1 MSQSSPNNDPI
12 SELIARY
19 LAGDV
24 DVESELVAILQQHT
38 DAQQRLQLLLT
49 KVAEDKTAHDGD
61 GITVAFAESVLRP
74 EGIQPSQT
82 AFDATVQL
90 QQTQHSLKGR
100 EPLPRSA
107 QEPRFGNYQV
117 LDEIA
122 RGGMGVVY
130 RARDLSLDRVV
141 ALKTILAG
149 NLASDADVIRFRAEA
164 EAAASLSHIAIV
176 PIFEVGRAHDL
187 HYFAMA
193 YIDGESLAKRIERSP
208 MSNRDAAVLLR
219 KIADAIAYAHQRGII
234 HRDLKP
240 ANVLLDRAGAPHI
253 TDFGLAK
260 RSDKESQLTM
270 SGQILGTPSY
280 MPPEQAEGKQ
290 EIGPAADVYA
300 LGGILY
306 AMLTGRPPFLGTSV
320 IETIHQVLERDPTI
334 PSLIK
339 STIDR
344 DLETICLKCLQKR
357 PVDRYSSVSEVIAE
371 LDRYLRGEPI
381 QARPVSAWEL
391 IRRYRTTLH
400 KNQTVRVRTSQGIA
414 NLPWVAISQGPD
426 EETGETRGCARG
438 VIAIGDDAVGVLA
451 FGDRALGVF
460 ALGRI
465 ALGLM
470 AVGTRAIGLIAF
482 GLLGIGVVS
491 WAGLSLGYF
500 AFGAIAVGWASV
512 GGLALGV
519 YSFGAIA
526 LGIHST
532 GIGHR
537 DPLAIEYFS
546 RLIQSFLSPFR

>member
-1 MSQSSPNNDPI
+1 MSQSSPNYDPI

-19 LAGDV
+19 LAGDANSA
-24 DVESELVAILQQHT
+24 SELVAFLKQRP
-38 DAQQRLQLLLT
+38 DVQQRLQSLLT
-49 KVAEDKTAHDGD
+49 KVSDDKTAHDGD
-61 GITVAFAESVLRP
+61 GVTIALEASMIPLEGRRP
-74 EGIQPSQT
+74 TPD

-90 QQTQHSLKGR
+90 QQTLHSLKPR
-100 EPLPRSA
+100 ESRPSSA

-130 RARDLSLDRVV
+130 RAHDLSLDRVV

-164 EAAASLSHIAIV
+164 EAAASLSHSAIV

-193 YIDGESLAKRIERSP
+193 YVDGESLAKRIERSP
-208 MSNRDAAVLLR
+208 MSNRDAAMLLR
-219 KIADAIAYAHQRGII
+219 KIADAIAYAHQRGVI

-240 ANVLLDRAGAPHI
+240 ANVLLDRSGAPHI

-306 AMLTGRPPFLGTSV
+306 AMLTGRPPFLGTSA
-320 IETIHQVLERDPTI
+320 IETIHQVLERDPTN
-334 PSLIK
+334 PTQIK

-357 PVDRYSSVSEVIAE
+357 PADRYSSVSEVIAE

-391 IRRYRTTLH
+391 IRRYHTTLH
-400 KNQTVRVRTSQGIA
+400 KNQTIRVRTSRGIA
-414 NLPWVAISQGPD
+414 NLPWVAISKGPD
-426 EETGETRGCARG
+426 EETGETRGFAQG
-438 VIAIGDDAVGVLA
+438 VIAIGDDAVGVFA
-451 FGDRALGVF
+451 FGDRALGLF
-460 ALGRI
+460 AWGGI
-465 ALGLM
+465 ALGLL
-470 AVGTRAIGLIAF
+470 AVGTRAVGVVAF
-482 GLLGIGVVS
+482 GLFGIGFVS
-491 WAGLSLGYF
+491 WAAFSLGYL
-500 AFGAIAVGWASV
+500 AFGAVAVGWAAV

-519 YSFGAIA
+519 YSFGALA
-526 LGIHST
+526 LGIHSA

-546 RLIQSFLSPFR
+546 RLIQNVLSPFR